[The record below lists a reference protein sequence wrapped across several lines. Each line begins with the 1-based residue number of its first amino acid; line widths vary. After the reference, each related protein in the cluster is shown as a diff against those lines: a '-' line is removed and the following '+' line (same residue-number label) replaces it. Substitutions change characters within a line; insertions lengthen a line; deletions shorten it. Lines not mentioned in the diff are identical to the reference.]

1 MKTAIFTLAALLCLT
16 TTALADQY
24 VSGHVRSDG
33 TYVQGHYRSSPD
45 SSHNN
50 NYSTRGNAN
59 PYTGQRGSESPTWND
74 RTPESNTQNFGDS
87 GRTHRQSY
95 QDYSDYR

>member
-1 MKTAIFTLAALLCLT
+1 MKTAAFILAALLCLT
-16 TTALADQY
+16 TAALADQY
-24 VSGHVRSDG
+24 VDGYMRSDG

-59 PYTGQRGSESPTWND
+59 PYSGQRGSQSPTWND
-74 RTPESNTQNFGDS
+74 RTPESNTRSYGDS
-87 GRTHRQSY
+87 GRTPRRNYDS
-95 QDYSDYR
+95 YSDYR